1 MTVKGIA
8 QYRKKL
14 EAKRKELDAGLSKNQ
29 EAVKSYTG
37 NDGIRDYADMAQRAY
52 TKEFLYSLSN
62 EERRVLGLVDE
73 ALSRINNKEYGIC
86 VVAARKSRKND
97 WGLSPGGATVSSARK
112 NWRKGCRSPD
122 SRRGYCPSVGPLPS
136 IVHLAIQL
144 GDGPF
149 LML

>member
-86 VVAARKSRKND
+86 VVCSKEVQKKRLEAVPWARHCIQCQEKLEEGLPKS
-97 WGLSPGGATVSSARK
+97 
-112 NWRKGCRSPD
+112 
-122 SRRGYCPSVGPLPS
+122 
-136 IVHLAIQL
+136 
-144 GDGPF
+144 
-149 LML
+149 